1 MLHQCHH
8 SSDRVG
14 APGRAGHRPRCGQG
28 LGSAPVDPHRAVVV
42 DAIQRRCARRGSVHA
57 FGLDR
62 LWRTLRQRRRGE
74 HASSSVAGSRR
85 IEDTDGG
92 LAIHL
97 FRREKIGRHFELA
110 DFREQGIAFG
120 ARDKLICVIQILL
133 NRTGKTFIESI
144 GFVVLLRH
152 GANS

>member
-1 MLHQCHH
+1 LKFDCQ
-8 SSDRVG
+8 
-14 APGRAGHRPRCGQG
+14 RARS
-28 LGSAPVDPHRAVVV
+28 LRA
-42 DAIQRRCARRGSVHA
+42 AHPARI
-57 FGLDR
+57 
-62 LWRTLRQRRRGE
+62 
-74 HASSSVAGSRR
+74 ASSLG
-85 IEDTDGG
+85 IGFGG
-92 LAIHL
+92 GFKAQIC
-97 FRREKIGRHFELA
+97 RHFELA